1 MPYPALPSVT
11 QRSMYPVDSKNAD
24 AIGYGSR
31 ALNSVAT
38 TAEHV
43 KTIFHDSD
51 RHTKAKNN
59 DAGWMM
65 GQVLGQCVGLLS
77 GDEWTSLR
85 RHLSQPFS
93 RKSVREF
100 FPIMHSH
107 TQRYL
112 HDLRKSKTGN
122 VKELREGRG
131 EQKEREETIT
141 IHPAQDLKLLP
152 FSLVAVLL
160 YGKVLDDE
168 DLSQQLYAM
177 VPLRERLFMHVIGG
191 GITRYW
197 WSSLFTWTEAN
208 RLLRRFQQDWLE
220 FNQRCYEK
228 AKQLGLCVPIV
239 GLWEGVVSGEIDRT
253 QVVTSVNLPLKKAN
267 LLMPPLQLLQSLDEV
282 LFANLDVTTGAL
294 SWLIVN
300 MASSPSAQAR
310 LLAEIRSKV
319 GCIDRPPDDDALTTL
334 WEYIDS
340 SGTFLASCVVE
351 SARVRPVA
359 AFSIPQ
365 APPTDRVVGG
375 YRIPARTSVVVDA
388 YALNIRDPFW
398 GEDGARFRPERW
410 EGMSNKTGQAT
421 RYQMWRFG
429 FGPRV
434 CMGQHI
440 AEKMMR
446 VALVLLVGEYE
457 FKLSES
463 PSRRKGDKGEGGD
476 METSPESWITTP
488 NVLVECQSRE

>member
-1 MPYPALPSVT
+1 
-11 QRSMYPVDSKNAD
+11 MYPIDPKSAD
-24 AIGYGSR
+24 ATGYGSR

-77 GDEWTSLR
+77 GDEWASLR

-100 FPIMHSH
+100 FPAMHSH

-112 HDLRKSKTGN
+112 QDMRKRKTGHD
-122 VKELREGRG
+122 KELREDRARQKGRG
-131 EQKEREETIT
+131 ETIT

-152 FSLVAVLL
+152 FSLVAAMM

-168 DLSQQLYAM
+168 DLSQKLYDM

-208 RLLRRFQQDWLE
+208 RLLRHFQQDWLE
-220 FNQRCYEK
+220 FNQRCYER

-253 QVVTSVNLPLKKAN
+253 QVCHFHQSSPQESQPTNAV
-267 LLMPPLQLLQSLDEV
+267 LQLLQSLDEV

-300 MASSPSAQAR
+300 MASSPSTQAR

-319 GCIDRPPDDDALTTL
+319 GCTDRLPDDDALAIL
-334 WEYIDS
+334 WEYVDS
-340 SGTFLASCVVE
+340 SGTYLASCVVE
-351 SARVRPVA
+351 SARARPVA

-410 EGMSNKTGQAT
+410 EEMGNKTGQAT

-457 FKLSES
+457 FKVPES
-463 PSRRKGDKGEGGD
+463 SDGREGGKREGED

-488 NVLVECQSRE
+488 NVLVECRFRN